1 MKNSLELTTSCKEG
15 KGEGKDSGGFHGTEQ
30 DFITHRISLSV
41 MYNVLILNKI
51 EVFKWHV
58 LSFAKMGCI

>member
-1 MKNSLELTTSCKEG
+1 MEG
-15 KGEGKDSGGFHGTEQ
+15 KGEGKDSGGFHGTKQ

-41 MYNVLILNKI
+41 MYNVLVLNKI
-51 EVFKWHV
+51 EVFKWHI